1 MGDDGWS
8 PHCSGWTGP
17 GRGGVT
23 CSYVG
28 PSAGG
33 ASPGAGPGS
42 SHRRLWGQG
51 LAPEPPAAPGSVS
64 LGTGYRSAPLPGWT
78 GTVGGETQALVG
90 RIWKTDLT
98 RKASPPPAPS
108 WGSGILTG
116 RLLCQTGQ
124 SSGERPA
131 GPGSAEM
138 GSIWGVPSAPP
149 GPQPRTVLLR
159 SIRCLCTHCIFLSR
173 ARFSGSTTPA
183 KPRFSSAYSW
193 PKDGHGGRDTGQSE
207 MGYGQEKS
215 SHPHADG
222 YITTEEEGQCFQK
235 KPNHKEPLL

>member
-1 MGDDGWS
+1 MDG
-8 PHCSGWTGP
+8 HCGRRDTGF
-17 GRGGVT
+17 GGEDLEN
-23 CSYVG
+23 G
-28 PSAGG
+28 PDQESLPTPCPILGFRRSHWKALVPNRPELWGG
-33 ASPGAGPGS
+33 ACRAWLGRDGIHLGS
-42 SHRRLWGQG
+42 A
-51 LAPEPPAAPGSVS
+51 LAP
-64 LGTGYRSAPLPGWT
+64 L
-78 GTVGGETQALVG
+78 
-90 RIWKTDLT
+90 
-98 RKASPPPAPS
+98 
-108 WGSGILTG
+108 
-116 RLLCQTGQ
+116 
-124 SSGERPA
+124 
-131 GPGSAEM
+131 
-138 GSIWGVPSAPP
+138 

-222 YITTEEEGQCFQK
+222 YLTTEEEGQCFQK